1 MFCPQCGEEYRPGF
15 THCSDC
21 DVDLVEQL
29 PVEQKEPP
37 NDQLDNSKLVPVL
50 STRNMPDVINI
61 KQKLDMDGIEYLMQG
76 EDMMYIDRFDPVV
89 LCVKEED
96 VQHVKELL
104 KDLKLNYT
112 GFGHYKDKYD

>member
-15 THCSDC
+15 THCPDC

-76 EDMMYIDRFDPVV
+76 EEMMYIDRFDPVV